1 MKIKVIYLYSLLA
14 PLIIGISII
23 GFLFR
28 SETKKNVYIPMGL
41 IGVAMI
47 FDRPVQRS
55 FKRKKIFRK
64 INFFK
69 KK

>member
-14 PLIIGISII
+14 PLIIGISIV

-28 SETKKNVYIPMGL
+28 SESKKNVYIPMGL
-41 IGVAMI
+41 LGVAMI
-47 FDRPVQRS
+47 FDKQVQRS
-55 FKRKKIFRK
+55 LKRKNIFRK

-69 KK
+69 QK